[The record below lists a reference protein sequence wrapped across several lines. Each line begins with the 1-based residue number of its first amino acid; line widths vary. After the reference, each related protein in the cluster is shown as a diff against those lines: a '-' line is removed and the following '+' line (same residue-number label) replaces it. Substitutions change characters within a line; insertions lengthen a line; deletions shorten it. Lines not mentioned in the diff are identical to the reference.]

1 MITRR
6 LSLSSINKTA
16 PYQVWTENGYTFL
29 FRTGDGV
36 TYEIGFVE
44 DCMISDDGDVSQLII
59 SVVNGDASHRDSK
72 IQDTVTAILEE
83 YFKTDYS
90 TLVYICDTNDGRQSF
105 RQRLFS
111 IWFHSYSE
119 KDRFFHEY
127 KELIIDGIGYY
138 MAILSRKDNPLLP
151 DRLAAFE
158 SVFKQISAK

>member
-44 DCMISDDGDVSQLII
+44 DYMISDDGDVSQLII

-72 IQDTVTAILEE
+72 IQYTVTAILEE
-83 YFKTDYS
+83 YFKTDYA

-119 KDRFFHEY
+119 KVLPPSSLSSNRFPQNNIITLTATRRGAAGPSGTPLRGDRC
-127 KELIIDGIGYY
+127 
-138 MAILSRKDNPLLP
+138 
-151 DRLAAFE
+151 
-158 SVFKQISAK
+158 